1 MDAETRVGGK
11 TSRAHSFRSHEH
23 LGLAAPKRGR
33 KKERNLPF
41 TPRIDDDEAGQAGV
55 DG

>member
-11 TSRAHSFRSHEH
+11 TSRAHFRSHEH
-23 LGLAAPKRGR
+23 LGLAAPKEGEK
-33 KKERNLPF
+33 KKEIAEDRRRCEGF
-41 TPRIDDDEAGQAGV
+41 TAGV